1 MSSRRRRRPYLPLG
15 CIAPL
20 VFSCLVV
27 AGLLALPALAAQ
39 TYGPPSDSL
48 GIIQRIQYSALML
61 WHDGQLTRPLDF
73 TAGEQ
78 EFSVASGEAPAVVAA
93 RLEQAGLIRDATA
106 FRNYLIYSG
115 LDTGIQ
121 AGQYTLSPALSPM
134 QIAERLQDATPS
146 QIKFVILPGWRM
158 EEVAASL
165 PTSGLNIS
173 PDEFLA
179 AARDPRANLDFLPS
193 GASAEGLLF
202 PDEYTLPRAMQAD
215 QLVSLLISHFSL
227 AVTPEMGDGF
237 TRQGLDEY
245 QAVTLASIVQREA
258 VQDDEQ
264 PIIASV
270 FLNRLAAGMSL
281 GADPTIQ
288 YALGFDAVS
297 GSWWKSPLSLDDL
310 AIDSPYNTYKHNGL
324 PPGPISNPSLSALRA
339 VAAPAKT
346 AYLYFRA
353 RCDGSGRHA
362 FAETFDEQLQNA
374 CP

>member
-61 WHDGQLTRPLDF
+61 WHDGQLTRPLDL

-78 EFSVASGEAPAVVAA
+78 EFSVASGEAPAAVAA

-106 FRNYLIYSG
+106 FRNYLIYGG

-202 PDEYTLPRAMQAD
+202 PDEYTLPRAIQAD